1 MLVLDLGINQVIF
14 HIHLTFLSFHFEEL
28 LPAPQ
33 MLINKC
39 QMMWKMTGL
48 NQTKGERIVCPFAF
62 HTDKLSVPL
71 TLHRSKK
78 LGVRLGFLQALEH
91 DFHLLNRRQR
101 IQDPP
106 HYPDAIQV
114 FLADE

>member
-1 MLVLDLGINQVIF
+1 MVEGRGQWYRTYV
-14 HIHLTFLSFHFEEL
+14 TYSTY
-28 LPAPQ
+28 LPRT
-33 MLINKC
+33 IDYR
-39 QMMWKMTGL
+39 WKMTGL

-71 TLHRSKK
+71 TLHRRKK
-78 LGVRLGFLQALEH
+78 LGVRLCLLQTLEH

-101 IQDPP
+101 IQDAP